1 MLDLTE
7 QELMKTARDMLPF
20 AYAPY
25 SGFQVGAALE
35 AEDGRVFT
43 GCNVENAAYGSSI
56 CAERGALLK
65 AVSEG
70 ARSYRRIAIIGSG
83 KELCQPCG
91 ACRQMLSEF
100 APELEV
106 LVGSAQRDKMEKT
119 KLSDLLPQSFGPL
132 HVKNPR

>member
-1 MLDLTE
+1 
-7 QELMKTARDMLPF
+7 MKCARDMLPL

-25 SGFQVGAALE
+25 SGFSVGAALE

-70 ARSYRRIAIIGSG
+70 ARRFRRIAIIGSG
-83 KELCQPCG
+83 EELCQPCG

-100 APELEV
+100 APDLEI
-106 LVGSAQRDKMEKT
+106 LVGSAQIGKLQKS
-119 KLSDLLPQSFGPL
+119 KLSDLLPYRFGPSQIKD
-132 HVKNPR
+132 VT